1 MINYVKP
8 ILAGLLVVW
17 VNAAFALTAA
27 EMNTAVGDAIIVAD
41 VTPEPD
47 RNSIDL
53 AKHSAGKAGPSM
65 GEVTSGIVASQSMGT
80 RMEPGTAA
88 GLLID
93 TLIAP
98 MTHDSRR
105 HQYSV
110 VYTKNCKVM
119 KAYSTTKEADISGL
133 VPGQIAHWIE
143 PPSGKGNPLLAV
155 LNDADGK
162 PLPRI
167 DSSHRCYAVF
177 DAARKAEEA
186 KRPGAAQ

>member
-1 MINYVKP
+1 M
-8 ILAGLLVVW
+8 
-17 VNAAFALTAA
+17 
-27 EMNTAVGDAIIVAD
+27 GDAVIVAD

-47 RNSIDL
+47 RNSIDI
-53 AKHSAGKAGPSM
+53 AKYDAKPPGTTM

-80 RMEPGTAA
+80 RMGTGTAA

-98 MTHDSRR
+98 ITHDSRR

-110 VYTKNCKVM
+110 VFTKNCKVM
-119 KAYSTTKEADISGL
+119 KGYSTTKETDISGL
-133 VPGQIAHWIE
+133 VPGQIARWIE

-162 PLPRI
+162 PLPHI
-167 DSSHRCYAVF
+167 EPSHRCYAVF
-177 DAARKAEEA
+177 DAARKAEDA
-186 KRPGAAQ
+186 KRSGAAQ